1 MDFAGIDFILDAAAL
16 HLNMVEVKGEM
27 NLNNQLVAI
36 QKIREAKAMLKE
48 EAHGNQNEQGKDD
61 QR

>member
-1 MDFAGIDFILDAAAL
+1 MGEIDYLLEAAML

-27 NLNNQLVAI
+27 NMNNQLVAI
-36 QKIREAKAMLKE
+36 QKIREARAKLKE
-48 EAHGNQNEQGKDD
+48 MEEYANQNGPGQND

>member
-1 MDFAGIDFILDAAAL
+1 MDIGQIDFLLNAAML

-27 NLNNQLVAI
+27 NMNNQLVAI
-36 QKIREAKAMLKE
+36 QKIREARTMMKE
-48 EAHGNQNEQGKDD
+48 EEHADQNA

>member
-1 MDFAGIDFILDAAAL
+1 MGEIDYLLEAAML

-27 NLNNQLVAI
+27 NMNNQLVAI
-36 QKIREAKAMLKE
+36 QKIREARAKLKE
-48 EAHGNQNEQGKDD
+48 MEEHANQNGPGQND